1 MVFKDREEGKRK
13 LGEVLK
19 QHQNLVLKNAE
30 YIIRPFRDWPEIEKE
45 GRDLQHAIAYYA
57 TGCYAHGGDYLFV
70 MRKAGELETP
80 YISLEFSTEG
90 ELLLAKKIYNRPVE
104 EESELAFIEQFRTRV
119 LLPFILKGKGEVR
132 VLLYKQILSTCEY
145 RKLVHLPE
153 QADMALSALKKQLDD
168 EVDMDKDFWWCPLED
183 VSLMKLHGINRV
195 LKTVIVTDGNEGVLC
210 ELPVECPDH
219 AFIAI

>member
-1 MVFKDREEGKRK
+1 MVFKDREEDKRK

-19 QHQNLVLKNAE
+19 NHQNLILKNAE

-57 TGCYAHGGDYLFV
+57 TGCYAHGRDYLFV
-70 MRKAGELETP
+70 MRKACEPETP

-104 EESELAFIEQFRTRV
+104 DESELTFIEQFRTRI
-119 LLPFILKGKGEVR
+119 LLPFILKSKGKVK
-132 VLLYKQILSTCEY
+132 VLLHKRILSTYEY
-145 RKLVHLPE
+145 RKLTRLPDKT
-153 QADMALSALKKQLDD
+153 DMTLSALKNQLDD
-168 EVDMDKDFWWCPLED
+168 EADMDKDFWWCPLED
-183 VSLMKLHGINRV
+183 VSLMKLHSIDGV
-195 LKTVIVTDGNEGVLC
+195 LKTAIVTDGNEGVLC